1 MAADQ
6 AMTLPLVVP
15 TGVVAASLDIL
26 KEAGRER
33 RECVVLWL
41 GRSEATQ
48 ISVIDAYTPEQI
60 AAEDFFQLP
69 RSSIAALFDVLR
81 SRGLMV
87 AAQVHTHPAR
97 AFHSSADD
105 QWAIV
110 RHVDAL
116 SLVLPY
122 FARNVRVSSFLDEAA
137 VFRLSSGNEWC
148 QVRRADV
155 ARYARGV
162 P

>member
-1 MAADQ
+1 
-6 AMTLPLVVP
+6 MTLPMLVP
-15 TGVVAASLDIL
+15 TRVLAASLDIL
-26 KEAGRER
+26 KDAGHAR

-41 GRSEATQ
+41 GRREIAETTVVEA
-48 ISVIDAYTPEQI
+48 YRPEQV

-87 AAQVHTHPAR
+87 AAQVHTHPAQ
-97 AFHSSADD
+97 AFHSAADD

-110 RHVDAL
+110 RHIDAL

-122 FARNVRVSSFLDEAA
+122 FARDVGVSSFFAEAA
-137 VFRLSSGNEWC
+137 VFRLSSENDWC
-148 QVRRADV
+148 QVPRADV
-155 ARYARGV
+155 ARYVRGV

>member
-1 MAADQ
+1 
-6 AMTLPLVVP
+6 MTLPTLVP
-15 TGVVAASLDIL
+15 TRVVAATLDIL
-26 KEAGRER
+26 KEVGRAR

-41 GRSEATQ
+41 GRREATET
-48 ISVIDAYTPEQI
+48 SVIEAYKPEQI

-69 RSSIAALFDVLR
+69 RTSIATLFDVLR

-97 AFHSSADD
+97 AFHSAADD
-105 QWAIV
+105 RWAIV

-122 FARNVRVSSFLDEAA
+122 FARDVHVSSFFDEAA
-137 VFRLSSGNEWC
+137 LFRLSPENEWC
-148 QVRRADV
+148 QVPRADV
-155 ARYARGV
+155 AQHVRGV

>member
-1 MAADQ
+1 
-6 AMTLPLVVP
+6 MTLPTLVP
-15 TGVVAASLDIL
+15 TWVVAASLDIL
-26 KEAGRER
+26 KDAGTAR

-41 GRSEATQ
+41 GRREATC
-48 ISVIDAYTPEQI
+48 INVIEAYKPEQI

-69 RSSIAALFDVLR
+69 RTSITALFEVLR

-87 AAQVHTHPAR
+87 AAQVHTHPAQ
-97 AFHSSADD
+97 AFHSAADD

-122 FARNVRVSSFLDEAA
+122 FARDVGVSSFFGEAA
-137 VFRLSSGNEWC
+137 VFRLSSENEWC
-148 QVRRADV
+148 QVPRADV
-155 ARYARGV
+155 GRYVRGV